1 MIQRI
6 QTLFLILYIGALVS
20 TFFFPVWQKI
30 EKSNLVEGYG
40 SIFGNKDS
48 DIITGYTYGVIC
60 KSGCPSILYDNFI
73 ISGLVI
79 ISCIIAIFSIFNYK
93 NRLNQI
99 KLGALNSFITSVLII
114 YFLYDIFYNEEYIN
128 INDKISFLI
137 SFYLIFLAIF
147 FNFLANRF
155 IRKDELLVRE
165 SERIR

>member
-30 EKSNLVEGYG
+30 SLNDETN
-40 SIFGNKDS
+40 SIE
-48 DIITGYTYGVIC
+48 IIVTGYISGVYFNNGDT
-60 KSGCPSILYDNFI
+60 SVLYDNFI

-79 ISCIIAIFSIFNYK
+79 MSCIVAAFSIFSYK

-99 KLGALNSFITSVLII
+99 KLGALNSFLTSVLTI
-114 YFLYDIFYNEEYIN
+114 YFLYDIFYNEKYIN

>member
-30 EKSNLVEGYG
+30 SLNDETN
-40 SIFGNKDS
+40 SIE
-48 DIITGYTYGVIC
+48 IIVTGYISSVDFNNGDTSV
-60 KSGCPSILYDNFI
+60 LYDNFI

-79 ISCIIAIFSIFNYK
+79 ISCIVAAFSIFSYK

-99 KLGALNSFITSVLII
+99 KLGALNSFLTSVFII
-114 YFLYDIFYNEEYIN
+114 YFLYDIFYNEQYIN

-147 FNFLANRF
+147 FNFLANNY
-155 IRKDELLVRE
+155 
-165 SERIR
+165 

>member
-30 EKSNLVEGYG
+30 SLNDETN
-40 SIFGNKDS
+40 SIE
-48 DIITGYTYGVIC
+48 IIVTGYISSVDFNNGDTSV
-60 KSGCPSILYDNFI
+60 LYDNFI

-79 ISCIIAIFSIFNYK
+79 ISCIVAAFSIFSYK

-99 KLGALNSFITSVLII
+99 KLGALNSFISSVLII
-114 YFLYDIFYNEEYIN
+114 YFLYDIFYNEQYIN

>member
-30 EKSNLVEGYG
+30 SLNDETN
-40 SIFGNKDS
+40 SIE
-48 DIITGYTYGVIC
+48 IIVTGYISSVDFNNGDTSV
-60 KSGCPSILYDNFI
+60 LYDNFI

-79 ISCIIAIFSIFNYK
+79 ISCIVAVFSIFSYK

-99 KLGALNSFITSVLII
+99 KLGALNSFLTSVFII
-114 YFLYDIFYNEEYIN
+114 YFLYDIFYNEQYIN

>member
-30 EKSNLVEGYG
+30 SLNDETN
-40 SIFGNKDS
+40 SIE
-48 DIITGYTYGVIC
+48 IIVTGYISSVDFNNGDTSV
-60 KSGCPSILYDNFI
+60 LYDNFI

-79 ISCIIAIFSIFNYK
+79 ISCIVAAFSIFSYK

-99 KLGALNSFITSVLII
+99 KLGALNSFLTSVLII
-114 YFLYDIFYNEEYIN
+114 YFLYDIFYNEKYIN

>member
-30 EKSNLVEGYG
+30 SLNDETN
-40 SIFGNKDS
+40 SIE
-48 DIITGYTYGVIC
+48 IIVTGYISSVDFNNGDTSV
-60 KSGCPSILYDNFI
+60 LYDNFI

-79 ISCIIAIFSIFNYK
+79 ISCIVAAFSIFSYK

-99 KLGALNSFITSVLII
+99 KLGALNSFLTSVLII
-114 YFLYDIFYNEEYIN
+114 YFLYDIFYNEQYIN

>member
-30 EKSNLVEGYG
+30 SLNDETN
-40 SIFGNKDS
+40 SIE
-48 DIITGYTYGVIC
+48 IIVTGYISSVDFNNGDT
-60 KSGCPSILYDNFI
+60 SILYDNFI

-79 ISCIIAIFSIFNYK
+79 ISCIVAAFSIFSYK

-99 KLGALNSFITSVLII
+99 KLGALNSFLTSVFII
-114 YFLYDIFYNEEYIN
+114 YFLYDIFYNEQYIN

-155 IRKDELLVRE
+155 IRKDELLERE

>member
-30 EKSNLVEGYG
+30 SLNDETN
-40 SIFGNKDS
+40 SIE
-48 DIITGYTYGVIC
+48 IIVTGYISSVDFNNGDTSV
-60 KSGCPSILYDNFI
+60 LYDNFI

-79 ISCIIAIFSIFNYK
+79 ISCIVAAFSIFSYK

-99 KLGALNSFITSVLII
+99 KLVALNSFLTSVFII
-114 YFLYDIFYNEEYIN
+114 YFLYDIFYNEQYIN

>member
-30 EKSNLVEGYG
+30 SLNDETN
-40 SIFGNKDS
+40 SIE
-48 DIITGYTYGVIC
+48 IIVTGYISSVDFNNGDTSV
-60 KSGCPSILYDNFI
+60 LYDNFI

-79 ISCIIAIFSIFNYK
+79 ISCIVAAFSIFSYK

-99 KLGALNSFITSVLII
+99 KLGAVNSFLTSVLII
-114 YFLYDIFYNEEYIN
+114 YFLYDIFYNEQYIN

>member
-30 EKSNLVEGYG
+30 SLNDETN
-40 SIFGNKDS
+40 SIE
-48 DIITGYTYGVIC
+48 IIVTGYISGVDFNNGDT
-60 KSGCPSILYDNFI
+60 SVLYDNFI

-79 ISCIIAIFSIFNYK
+79 ISCILAAFSIFSYK
-93 NRLNQI
+93 KRLNQI
-99 KLGALNSFITSVLII
+99 KLGALNSFLTSVLTI
-114 YFLYDIFYNEEYIN
+114 YFLYDIFYNEKYIN

>member
-6 QTLFLILYIGALVS
+6 QTLFLILYIIALVS
-20 TFFFPVWQKI
+20 TFFFPIWQKI
-30 EKSNLVEGYG
+30 SFDENNAIDV
-40 SIFGNKDS
+40 IV
-48 DIITGYTYGVIC
+48 TGYISGVDFNNGD
-60 KSGCPSILYDNFI
+60 SSVLYDNFL

-79 ISCIIAIFSIFNYK
+79 VSCIVAALSIFSYK

-114 YFLYDIFYNEEYIN
+114 YFLYDIFYNEQYIN

>member
-6 QTLFLILYIGALVS
+6 QTLFLILYIIALVS

-30 EKSNLVEGYG
+30 SLNDETN
-40 SIFGNKDS
+40 SIE
-48 DIITGYTYGVIC
+48 IIVTGYISSVDFNNGDTSV
-60 KSGCPSILYDNFI
+60 LYDNFI

-79 ISCIIAIFSIFNYK
+79 ISCIVAAFSIFSYK

-99 KLGALNSFITSVLII
+99 KLGALNSFLTSVLII
-114 YFLYDIFYNEEYIN
+114 YFLYDIFYNEQYIN

>member
-6 QTLFLILYIGALVS
+6 QTIFLILYIGALVS

-30 EKSNLVEGYG
+30 SLNDETN
-40 SIFGNKDS
+40 SIE
-48 DIITGYTYGVIC
+48 IIVTGYISSVDFNNGDTSV
-60 KSGCPSILYDNFI
+60 LYDNFI

-79 ISCIIAIFSIFNYK
+79 ISCIVAAFSIFSYK

-99 KLGALNSFITSVLII
+99 KLGALNSFLTSVFII
-114 YFLYDIFYNEEYIN
+114 YFLYDIFYNAQYIN

>member
-30 EKSNLVEGYG
+30 SLNDETN
-40 SIFGNKDS
+40 SIE
-48 DIITGYTYGVIC
+48 IIVTVYISSVDFNNGDTSV
-60 KSGCPSILYDNFI
+60 LYDNFI

-79 ISCIIAIFSIFNYK
+79 ISCIVAAFSIFSYK

-99 KLGALNSFITSVLII
+99 KLGALNSFLTSVLII
-114 YFLYDIFYNEEYIN
+114 YFLYDIFYNEQYIN

>member
-6 QTLFLILYIGALVS
+6 QTIFLILYIVALVS

-30 EKSNLVEGYG
+30 SFNEDNTVDLIV
-40 SIFGNKDS
+40 
-48 DIITGYTYGVIC
+48 TGYVSGVDLNRG
-60 KSGCPSILYDNFI
+60 SESTLYDNFFISGIILISCLVAI
-73 ISGLVI
+73 IS
-79 ISCIIAIFSIFNYK
+79 IFSYK

-99 KLGALNSFITSVLII
+99 KLGALNSLITSILII
-114 YFLYDIFYNEEYIN
+114 YFLYEIFYNKMYIE

-147 FNFLANRF
+147 FNFLSNRF

>member
-6 QTLFLILYIGALVS
+6 QTIFLILYVVALIS

-30 EKSNLVEGYG
+30 SFNEDNTVDLIV
-40 SIFGNKDS
+40 
-48 DIITGYTYGVIC
+48 TGYVSGVDLNRG
-60 KSGCPSILYDNFI
+60 SESTLYDNFFISGIILISCLVAI
-73 ISGLVI
+73 IS
-79 ISCIIAIFSIFNYK
+79 IFSYK

-99 KLGALNSFITSVLII
+99 KLGALNSLITSILII
-114 YFLYDIFYNEEYIN
+114 YFLYEIFYNEMYIE

-147 FNFLANRF
+147 FNFLSNRF

>member
-30 EKSNLVEGYG
+30 SLNDETN
-40 SIFGNKDS
+40 SIE
-48 DIITGYTYGVIC
+48 IIVTGYISSVDFNNGDTSV
-60 KSGCPSILYDNFI
+60 LYDNFI

-79 ISCIIAIFSIFNYK
+79 ISCIVAAFSIFSYK

-99 KLGALNSFITSVLII
+99 KLGALNSFISSVLII
-114 YFLYDIFYNEEYIN
+114 YFLYDIFYNEKYIN

>member
-30 EKSNLVEGYG
+30 SLNDETN
-40 SIFGNKDS
+40 SIE
-48 DIITGYTYGVIC
+48 IIVTGYISSVDFNNGDTSV
-60 KSGCPSILYDNFI
+60 LYDNFI

-79 ISCIIAIFSIFNYK
+79 ISCIVAAFSIFSYK

-99 KLGALNSFITSVLII
+99 KLGALNSFLTSVFII
-114 YFLYDIFYNEEYIN
+114 YFLYDIFYNEQYIN

-147 FNFLANRF
+147 FNFISNRF
-155 IRKDELLVRE
+155 IRNDELLVRE

>member
-30 EKSNLVEGYG
+30 SLNDETN
-40 SIFGNKDS
+40 SIE
-48 DIITGYTYGVIC
+48 IIVTGYISSVDFNNGDTSV
-60 KSGCPSILYDNFI
+60 LYDNFI

-79 ISCIIAIFSIFNYK
+79 ISCIVAAFSIFSYK

-99 KLGALNSFITSVLII
+99 KLGALNSFLTSVFII
-114 YFLYDIFYNEEYIN
+114 YFLYDIFYNEKYIN

>member
-6 QTLFLILYIGALVS
+6 QTLFLILYIIALVS
-20 TFFFPVWQKI
+20 TFFFPIWQKI
-30 EKSNLVEGYG
+30 SFDENNAIDV
-40 SIFGNKDS
+40 IV
-48 DIITGYTYGVIC
+48 TGYISGVDFNNGD
-60 KSGCPSILYDNFI
+60 SSVLYDNFL

-79 ISCIIAIFSIFNYK
+79 VSCIVAALSIFSYK

-99 KLGALNSFITSVLII
+99 KLGALNSFLTSVFII
-114 YFLYDIFYNEEYIN
+114 YFLYDIFYNEKYIN

>member
-30 EKSNLVEGYG
+30 SLNDETN
-40 SIFGNKDS
+40 SIE
-48 DIITGYTYGVIC
+48 IIVTGYISSVDFNNGDTSV
-60 KSGCPSILYDNFI
+60 LYDNFI

-79 ISCIIAIFSIFNYK
+79 ISCIVAAFSIFSYK

-99 KLGALNSFITSVLII
+99 KLGTLNSFLTSVLII
-114 YFLYDIFYNEEYIN
+114 YFLYEIFYDEKYIN

>member
-6 QTLFLILYIGALVS
+6 QTLFLILYIVTLVF

-30 EKSNLVEGYG
+30 SLNDETN
-40 SIFGNKDS
+40 SIE
-48 DIITGYTYGVIC
+48 IIVTGYISGVDFNNGDT
-60 KSGCPSILYDNFI
+60 SVLYDNFI

-79 ISCIIAIFSIFNYK
+79 ISCIVAAFSIFSYK

-114 YFLYDIFYNEEYIN
+114 YFLYEIFYNAQYIN

>member
-6 QTLFLILYIGALVS
+6 QTLFLILYIIALVS

-30 EKSNLVEGYG
+30 SLNDETN
-40 SIFGNKDS
+40 SIE
-48 DIITGYTYGVIC
+48 IIVTGYISSVDFNNGDTSV
-60 KSGCPSILYDNFI
+60 LYDNFI

-79 ISCIIAIFSIFNYK
+79 ISCIVAAFSIFSYK

-99 KLGALNSFITSVLII
+99 KLGALNSFLTSVFII
-114 YFLYDIFYNEEYIN
+114 YFLYDIFYNEQYIN

>member
-6 QTLFLILYIGALVS
+6 QTLFLILYIVALVS

-30 EKSNLVEGYG
+30 SLNDETN
-40 SIFGNKDS
+40 SIE
-48 DIITGYTYGVIC
+48 IIVTGYISGVDF
-60 KSGCPSILYDNFI
+60 SNGDTSVLYDNFI

-79 ISCIIAIFSIFNYK
+79 ISCIVAAFSIFSYK

-114 YFLYDIFYNEEYIN
+114 YFLYEIFYNAQYIN
-128 INDKISFLI
+128 INYKISFLI

>member
-30 EKSNLVEGYG
+30 SLNDETN
-40 SIFGNKDS
+40 SIE
-48 DIITGYTYGVIC
+48 IIVTGYISSVDFNNGDTSV
-60 KSGCPSILYDNFI
+60 LYDNFI

-79 ISCIIAIFSIFNYK
+79 ISCILAAFSIFSYK

-99 KLGALNSFITSVLII
+99 KLGALNSFLTSVLII
-114 YFLYDIFYNEEYIN
+114 YFLYDIFYNEQYIN